1 MNAVNTTRQ
10 TFPTIPLAGGRGLAT
25 FRRRYREAAVSWI
38 ALGALMAAW
47 HVEGRLDQQSSTDED
62 PRLAARAAAPN
73 HETPIRV
80 VRLEG
85 RSWMDGAPR
94 GLRTR

>member
-1 MNAVNTTRQ
+1 MNTVSTPRQ
-10 TFPTIPLAGGRGLAT
+10 TFPTITRVAGRGFAT

-38 ALGALMAAW
+38 AFGALLAAW
-47 HVEGRLDQQSSTDED
+47 HVEARLDQQNATDQD

-73 HETPIRV
+73 NQAPIRV

-85 RSWMDGAPR
+85 RSWMDGAPK

>member
-1 MNAVNTTRQ
+1 MNTVSTSRQ
-10 TFPTIPLAGGRGLAT
+10 TFPTITRAGGRGFAT

-38 ALGALMAAW
+38 AFGALLAAW
-47 HVEGRLDQQSSTDED
+47 HVEGRLDQQNSTDED
-62 PRLAARAAAPN
+62 PRLAARTAVPN
-73 HETPIRV
+73 NQAPIRV

-85 RSWMDGAPR
+85 RSWMDGAPK